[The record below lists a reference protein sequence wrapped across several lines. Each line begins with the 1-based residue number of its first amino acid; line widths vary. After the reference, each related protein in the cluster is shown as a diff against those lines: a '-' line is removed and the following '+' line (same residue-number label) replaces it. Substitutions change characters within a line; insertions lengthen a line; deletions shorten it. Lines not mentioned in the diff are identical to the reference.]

1 MWFRNLTAGLLLA
14 VALIGPTARPALAG
28 DVSVAIGIS
37 LSPYV
42 IPDEK
47 RGLEYDI
54 VKQALALEGHTMTP
68 QYVPLARAAKV
79 MEVGRTDGAMTQRP
93 EAGTEIKYSEPYISY
108 RNVAITL
115 ASRNIKIERIE
126 DLTGK
131 SVLAFKNAVVA
142 LGPAFKAAATGNAT
156 YREEAKQVT
165 QPILL
170 YLGRVDVVIADRN
183 IFNWLAHTPDVTSKV
198 DASQTLRFHTIF
210 APTEY
215 RMAFRDAGLRDSF
228 NRGLAKLRESG
239 EYAQIVARYAP
250 LMSEEISQ

>member
-1 MWFRNLTAGLLLA
+1 MWFRNLTAGLSLA
-14 VALIGPTARPALAG
+14 VALICPETRPAMAG
-28 DVSVAIGIS
+28 NVSVAIGLS

-54 VKQALALEGHTMTP
+54 VKQALALEGHTMVP
-68 QYVPLARAAKV
+68 QYVPLARVAKM
-79 MEVGRTDGAMTQRP
+79 MEIGRTDGAMTQQAEP
-93 EAGTEIKYSEPYISY
+93 ETDNKFSEPYIAY

-115 ASRNIKIERIE
+115 ASRNIKVERIE
-126 DLTGK
+126 DLAGK
-131 SVLAFKNAVVA
+131 TVLAFQNATTA
-142 LGPAFKAAATGNAT
+142 LGPAFKATATGSPT

-165 QPILL
+165 HPILL

-183 IFNWLAHTPDVTSKV
+183 IFNWFAHTPEVTSKV
-198 DASQTLRFHTIF
+198 DANQAIRHHHLF

-239 EYAQIVARYAP
+239 EYARIVAHYAP
-250 LMSEEISQ
+250 LMSEENPQ